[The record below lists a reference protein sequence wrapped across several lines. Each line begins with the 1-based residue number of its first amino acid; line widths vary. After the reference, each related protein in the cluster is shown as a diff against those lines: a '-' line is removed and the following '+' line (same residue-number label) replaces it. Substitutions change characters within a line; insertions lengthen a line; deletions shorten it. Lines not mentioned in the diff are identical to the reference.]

1 MCSVKRYP
9 LSRYSFVSSAGG
21 RIIER
26 GEAGI
31 GIEANVSVPE
41 VEVKR
46 ITRII
51 SSNIERKPYIKG
63 IDVLDSVTRDLWGH
77 VCSAAELFLKK
88 AALGSPIVVRFHNDI
103 DGASGA
109 YALFDALKNLAT
121 KGGWLDAEVSIKWIM
136 NKGVYYRREDALAD
150 AMLVRDTESV
160 SKPLLFIIDFGTAT
174 ASNPGIEEA
183 LKTFEIIWLDHHPLQ
198 EGFNGKYLENYINPW
213 SFGGDSNYTAG
224 FLSCAFS
231 HSFSD
236 ADTRVIEEASLMG
249 DYSDYSN
256 PTAESERMAAIL
268 DIITSDP
275 KIAIGRGVEAP
286 TPEHINSILSDH
298 EKSSALYFYA
308 ASKMSEMV
316 DRAMPRLKRVSAGS
330 AKIYTLD
337 FEPIKIEETRY
348 PLPGR
353 FGSRLLS
360 EISQGK
366 GSVLILYS
374 GPYIS
379 VRVTKDISARLK
391 LLQIISSIKESEPD
405 VVEDGGGHE
414 AAASIKLRDKNFR
427 KDVSALLIK
436 HIKEGLE

>member
-1 MCSVKRYP
+1 MKRYP
-9 LSRYSFVSSAGG
+9 VSRYSFVSST
-21 RIIER
+21 RSKIREWS
-26 GEAGI
+26 EAEI
-31 GIEANVSVPE
+31 GAEADISVPKAE
-41 VEVKR
+41 AEK
-46 ITRII
+46 IARII
-51 SSNIERKPYIKG
+51 SSNIERRPYVKG
-63 IDVLDSVTRDLWGH
+63 VDTLDSITRDMWGRI
-77 VCSAAELFLKK
+77 CSAAEMFLKK

-109 YALFDALKNLAT
+109 YALFSALKRLVSE
-121 KGGWLDAEVSIKWIM
+121 GGWFDVEANIKWIM
-136 NKGVYYRREDALAD
+136 NKGVYYRREDAISD
-150 AMLVRDTESV
+150 AMLARDSESV

-183 LKTFEIIWLDHHPLQ
+183 LKTFDMIWLDHHPLQ
-198 EGFNGKYLENYINPW
+198 EGFNGKFLENYINPW

-236 ADTRVIEEASLMG
+236 EDTAVIEDASLMG
-249 DYSDYSN
+249 DYSDYSK
-256 PTAESERMAAIL
+256 PTAESERVAAIL

-275 KIAIGRGVEAP
+275 KVAIGRGIEAP
-286 TPEHINSILSDH
+286 TPEHISSILSDQD
-298 EKSSALYFYA
+298 KSSALYFYA
-308 ASKMSEMV
+308 TSKMSEMV
-316 DRAMPRLKRVSAGS
+316 DRAIPRLKKTSAGN

-366 GSVLILYS
+366 GAVLVLYS

-379 VRVTKDISARLK
+379 VRVTKDMSARLK

-427 KDVSALLIK
+427 KEVAALLIK
-436 HIKEGLE
+436 RIKDGLG

>member
-1 MCSVKRYP
+1 MKRYP
-9 LSRYSFVSSAGG
+9 VSRHSFVSSVDGK
-21 RIIER
+21 IIER
-26 GEAGI
+26 SEPGI
-31 GIEANVSVPE
+31 DLGAKISVPE
-41 VEVKR
+41 AEVKR
-46 ITRII
+46 IARII
-51 SSNIERKPYIKG
+51 ASNINRKPYMKG
-63 IDVLDSVTRDLWGH
+63 IGILDNVTVDLWGKI
-77 VCSAAELFLKK
+77 CSAAELLLKK

-109 YALFDALKNLAT
+109 YALFSALKSLGLD
-121 KGGWLDAEVSIKWIM
+121 GGWFDVEVNIKWIM
-136 NKGVYYRREDALAD
+136 NKGVYYRREDALSD
-150 AMLVRDTESV
+150 TMLVRDTESA

-198 EGFNGKYLENYINPW
+198 EGFNGKHLENYINPW

-236 ADTRVIEEASLMG
+236 SDTSVIEEASLMG

-256 PTAESERMAAIL
+256 PTAESEKMAAIL

-275 KIAIGRGVEAP
+275 KIAIGRGIEAP
-286 TPEHINSILSDH
+286 TPEHINSILSDSG
-298 EKSSALYFYA
+298 KSSELYFYA
-308 ASKMSEMV
+308 TSKMSEMV
-316 DRAMPRLKRVSAGS
+316 DRAIPRLKKVSAGD

-360 EISQGK
+360 EISKGK

-391 LLQIISSIKESEPD
+391 LLRIISAIKESEPD

-427 KDVSALLIK
+427 REVAAALIK
-436 HIKEGLE
+436 QIKKGLE